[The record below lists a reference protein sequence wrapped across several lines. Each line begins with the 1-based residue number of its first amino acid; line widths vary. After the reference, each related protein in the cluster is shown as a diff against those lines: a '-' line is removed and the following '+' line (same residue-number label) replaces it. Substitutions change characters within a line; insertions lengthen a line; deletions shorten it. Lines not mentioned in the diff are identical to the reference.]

1 MLNNVK
7 QGFGWTVG
15 HVAGMLAVGIV
26 MKAIEKYIDKVEK
39 KETDDKNN

>member
-15 HVAGMLAVGIV
+15 HVAGMLVVGIV
-26 MKAIEKYIDKVEK
+26 MKLIEKRIDKVEK
-39 KETDDKNN
+39 VDAENK